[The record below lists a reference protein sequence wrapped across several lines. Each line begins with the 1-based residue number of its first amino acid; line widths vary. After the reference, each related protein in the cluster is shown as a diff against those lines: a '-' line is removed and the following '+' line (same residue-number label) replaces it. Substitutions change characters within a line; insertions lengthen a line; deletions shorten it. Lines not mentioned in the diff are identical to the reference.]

1 MTTEAVIRRAD
12 LEAAGDVRAILD
24 LTAEF
29 KALDGETLEWPERL
43 GLADQLRRRA
53 AFVLLA
59 LDDERPVG
67 MLIAQK
73 TLSSFT
79 GRDSCNIH
87 DLYLVEDARRHGLGR
102 RMMNA
107 CADHARAM
115 GCGKLTLEV
124 NTDNAPAR
132 ALYRSL
138 GFDVPEETGPEGAT
152 LFVRCPLD

>member
-1 MTTEAVIRRAD
+1 MTPSTRIRRAD
-12 LEAAGDVRAILD
+12 LGDASDLGAVLD

-29 KALDGETLEWPERL
+29 KALDGEMLTWPERI
-43 GLADQLRRRA
+43 GLADQLHRGA
-53 AFVLLA
+53 SFVLLA
-59 LDDERPVG
+59 FRDDRPVG
-67 MLIAQK
+67 MLIAQR
-73 TLSSFT
+73 TLSSFS
-79 GRDSCNIH
+79 GRDACNIH
-87 DLYLVEDARRHGLGR
+87 DLYLIEDARRHGLGR
-102 RMMNA
+102 RLMNA